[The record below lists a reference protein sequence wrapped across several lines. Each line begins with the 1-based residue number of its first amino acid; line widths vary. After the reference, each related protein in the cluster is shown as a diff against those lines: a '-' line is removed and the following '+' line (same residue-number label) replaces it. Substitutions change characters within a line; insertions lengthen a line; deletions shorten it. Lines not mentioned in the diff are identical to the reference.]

1 MSPHSFHPLRGLLGL
16 SESSVVPLSL
26 ALLCCAIAS
35 ACATS
40 SSAGPTETAL
50 RAQIKAM
57 EQTHFEDQR
66 KIEALQTEVE
76 NLGEAKAS
84 QGPPEGSELPTDLRV
99 IHLQQPSKGQPPPL
113 ATAVPLHE
121 PTTDEIALISAARPT
136 ELTEPTRGGGAGS
149 PEEADSLFSD
159 AFEKLKT
166 GELVRAANEFQEF
179 ARRYPHHP
187 AADNA
192 LLDEG
197 IAYYG
202 LRRYADASTA
212 FRTLIKRYPAGDAVP
227 EAMFREA
234 ECAERLGHR
243 DQARSLLSHLK
254 DSYPQS
260 AEAARAGR
268 RLEELAANEGEV
280 R

>member
-1 MSPHSFHPLRGLLGL
+1 MPLHSPIPFRGLSGLPSLEGTRGLLCL
-16 SESSVVPLSL
+16 
-26 ALLCCAIAS
+26 LLCGTGS
-35 ACATS
+35 ACATAS
-40 SSAGPTETAL
+40 GSAEVATL
-50 RAQIKAM
+50 RAELKAAQ
-57 EQTHFEDQR
+57 QTHLDDQK
-66 KIEALQTEVE
+66 KIESLQAEVDTLGTEV
-76 NLGEAKAS
+76 KS
-84 QGPPEGSELPTDLRV
+84 QGHSDATDLPSDLQV
-99 IHLQQPSKGQPPPL
+99 VHLPGPNRAQPPAL
-113 ATAVPLHE
+113 ATAVPIHE
-121 PTTDEIALISAARPT
+121 PTTDEIALISATHAA
-136 ELTEPTRGGGAGS
+136 EPAESSHGGSGGS
-149 PEEADSLFSD
+149 LEEADALFSS

-166 GELVRAANEFQEF
+166 GELVRAASEFQEF

-197 IAYYG
+197 IAFYG

-243 DQARSLLSHLK
+243 DQARTLFGHLK
-254 DSYPQS
+254 DAYPQS

-268 RLEELAANEGEV
+268 RLEELAANEGEN

>member
-1 MSPHSFHPLRGLLGL
+1 VRSDFLRPGGVIGL
-16 SESSVVPLSL
+16 VV
-26 ALLCCAIAS
+26 CAIGS
-35 ACATS
+35 ACATTSGS
-40 SSAGPTETAL
+40 SEATTL
-50 RAQIKAM
+50 RAELKIMQ
-57 EQTHFEDQR
+57 ETHLEDQK
-66 KIEALQTEVE
+66 KIEVLQSEVDALST
-76 NLGEAKAS
+76 EAKAS
-84 QGPPEGSELPTDLRV
+84 QGPSELPSDLRV
-99 IHLQQPSKGQPPPL
+99 VRLSSPTKGQPPAL
-113 ATAVPLHE
+113 ATAVAIHE
-121 PTTDEIALISAARPT
+121 PTSDELALIAAARAA
-136 ELTEPTRGGGAGS
+136 EPTDSDSLRRESVGSSAGTS
-149 PEEADSLFSD
+149 AEEADALYSS

-166 GELVRAANEFQEF
+166 GELVRAASEFQEF

-197 IAYYG
+197 IAFYG
-202 LRRYADASTA
+202 LRRYTDALAA
-212 FRTLIKRYPAGDAVP
+212 FRILIKRYPAGDAVP

-243 DQARSLLSHLK
+243 DQARSLFNQLK

-268 RLEELAANEGEV
+268 RLEELAANEGEG